1 MKITILANRDLASN
15 LALNLLLPEL
25 LEKEHRVR
33 VFLSAKVGNLNEVL
47 PELRE
52 LQLFEQTLFNE
63 VLFPAL
69 EARGSRG
76 ELLGFGSLGERI
88 GHEIELL
95 SRPNTRRGRERLRA
109 TEPDLMLSIRYGGIL
124 RSRAIALPKHGVLN
138 LHSGLLPQ
146 YRGVLAT
153 FRALLDGQ
161 TEIGTTLHTI
171 DDAGIDTG
179 RILGHTRTPVVPE
192 RSYLWHVLQLYP
204 AGCRRMLDAVEA
216 LRRGEMLEPMPQ
228 SEGGTYYSFP
238 TREKLRAFRKAG
250 FSLCDAE
257 DLREVFAR
265 YLPAGS
271 SG

>member
-15 LALNLLLPEL
+15 LALNLLIPEL

-33 VFLSAKVGNLNEVL
+33 VFLSAKVGNLDDVP

-52 LQLFEQTLFNE
+52 LQFFEQTLFNE

-69 EARGSRG
+69 EAKGNQG
-76 ELLGFGSLGERI
+76 ELLDFGALGKEI

-95 SRPNTRRGRERLRA
+95 SRPNPRRGLERLRA

-124 RSRAIALPKHGVLN
+124 RSRVIALSKHGVLN

-146 YRGVLAT
+146 YRGVMAT

-179 RILGHTRTPVVPE
+179 RILGHTRTPVVPA
-192 RSYLWHVLQLYP
+192 RSYLWHVLELYP
-204 AGCRRMLDAVEA
+204 AGCRLLLDAVEA
-216 LRRGEMLEPMPQ
+216 LRLGEELEPMPQ
-228 SEGGTYYSFP
+228 EEGGAYYSFP
-238 TREKLRAFRKAG
+238 TREELQAFRKAG
-250 FSLCDAE
+250 LSLCDAE
-257 DLREVFAR
+257 DLREIFAR

-271 SG
+271 GG